1 MALVRRMA
9 LISAA
14 MAIVGLLFA
23 SMVFAVL
30 LAGTLPADARQ
41 LTKVEAELATVGSWG
56 AVVNDTTASGGKAV
70 RWNKPGTTGPVNFTI
85 SEPADSVT
93 VYIKASSNRA
103 SQACVRPQV
112 DSVALGTQPLCVAD
126 TQRTYVG
133 KTFAANLAAGDH
145 TLALTGSDISGPDRL
160 FADYTSFDT
169 SEPPP
174 PPSDTDSDGVPDATD
189 NCDAV
194 ANTNQADADGDGQGD
209 ACDSDRDGDTVLN
222 DADNCP
228 DAANADQAD
237 ADGDG
242 QGDAC
247 DSTPPIDP
255 YPNPT
260 STSQTFTE
268 GWTPAANSVHLNPR
282 VTCSTDLTP
291 ANTGTGGETG
301 VNVFNENVVLINPQI
316 KGCSVGILV
325 RGAGGFKLLADQ
337 NKVGYGSAASPA
349 LGNNFRGV
357 LFDQGSS
364 GFQIEGLNGG
374 ELFMRHNY
382 RPVEAWAGYNCLI
395 ADTDIDHPGTL
406 DWDSTGRLSGD
417 RRAVAAITVLPDY
430 NILYPADRSFH
441 HCVIRS
447 NDVAGFEEEGISLDP
462 HASGGVKSII
472 QGEGNTSA
480 VSAADDTVTL
490 AGTWNGLDNTYV
502 GAYVVFNNG
511 PIVGRYMRITAIN
524 SAAQRLTVVMP
535 DGSDASSTLAS
546 ASQVQEVSIGAP
558 YHHVEFLDNI
568 VDATGSRVGL
578 SFGGFALNCEMRN
591 NVISGTQTYIY
602 GPEMNVRDAPQSLRH
617 TSIGEAKGGPLTG
630 PGQMGLSAYNS
641 VTGNSGSHD
650 ISFNVRHSTPYTSIP
665 TYQANNT
672 SSGGQVYM
680 DVSSYLPLPSDP
692 NP

>member
-1 MALVRRMA
+1 MRKKK
-9 LISAA
+9 S
-14 MAIVGLLFA
+14 GLLLA
-23 SMVFAVL
+23 WMILGVL
-30 LAGTLPADARQ
+30 LVGSLPADALQ
-41 LTKVEAELATVGSWG
+41 LAKVEAELATVGSWG

-70 RWNKPGTTGPVNFTI
+70 RWNKSATTGSVNFTT

-93 VYIKASSNRA
+93 VYIKAGTNSA
-103 SQACVRPQV
+103 SRVCVRPRV
-112 DSVALGTQPLCVAD
+112 DNVALGTQPLCVAR
-126 TQRTYVG
+126 TQRTYIG
-133 KTFAANLAAGDH
+133 RTFAANLAAGSH
-145 TLALTGSDISGPDRL
+145 TLALTGSDISGKDQL
-160 FADYTSFDT
+160 FADYTSVDT

-174 PPSDTDSDGVPDATD
+174 PPSDTDGDGVADANDNCPSTANTNQADADGDGQGDACDLTPNGPDTDSDGVPDATD

-194 ANTNQADADGDGQGD
+194 ANTNQADADGDAQGD
-209 ACDSDRDGDTVLN
+209 ACD
-222 DADNCP
+222 P
-228 DAANADQAD
+228 DF
-237 ADGDG
+237 
-242 QGDAC
+242 
-247 DSTPPIDP
+247 TPPIDP

-260 STSQTFTE
+260 STSQTFGE

-282 VTCSTDLTP
+282 ITCSTDPTP
-291 ANTGTGGETG
+291 ANTGTGQGG

-325 RGAGGFKLLADQ
+325 RAGGFKLLADQ
-337 NKVGYGSAASPA
+337 SKVGYGSAASPA

-364 GFQIEGLNGG
+364 GFQIAGLNGG
-374 ELFMRHNY
+374 ELFMRNNY
-382 RPVEAWAGYNCLI
+382 RPVQAEAGYNCLI
-395 ADTDIDHPGTL
+395 ADTDIDHPAPL
-406 DWDSTGRLSGD
+406 DWDSTGRLSGS
-417 RRAVAAITVLPDY
+417 RRALVGIKVLPDY
-430 NILYPADRSFH
+430 NILDPADRSFH

-447 NDVAGFEEEGISLDP
+447 NDVAGFDEEGISLDP
-462 HASGGVKSII
+462 HTGGGVKSLV

-602 GPEMNVRDAPQSLRH
+602 GPEMDVRDAPQSLRH
-617 TSIGEAKGGPLTG
+617 TSIGESSGGPLTG
-630 PGQMGLSAYNS
+630 SSQMGLSAYNS

-650 ISFNVRHSTPYTSIP
+650 ISFNVRHSTPYTGIP

-672 SSGGQVYM
+672 SSGGQVYT
-680 DVSSYLPLPSDP
+680 DGSYLFLLSDP
-692 NP
+692 NL